1 MAILWIK
8 TTSKGKGHFS
18 NLEQYIE
25 KNICNIIGN
34 TSENIPHNT
43 CDFVIKNNEIFYND
57 KKVDLNKIKIA
68 VFIFTNEDSYITEEC
83 RNYVLNIEDILLH
96 YKHIKIVNKPSS
108 VIKQNSKTYLY
119 SLLKENNIEN
129 IPMFKKINAVDKIE
143 DQIEDIT
150 YYPVILRKDLL
161 FGGKCM
167 IKCNN
172 KLELINEFNSIE
184 NKDNLFVVQFLN
196 SEYKNIQRVLLR
208 VIVINNKILTYYL
221 ANDPNGLWNVHTSKW
236 MIGGWDR
243 TNFNILNKD
252 NEDLIDESL
261 FKRVISILGLGTYAF
276 DCLIHNNKI
285 IILEVNTKISLVK
298 YQIREFTKDLHN
310 FKLFRDDNTRSK
322 LISDALIKDI
332 L

>member
-1 MAILWIK
+1 MTILWIK
-8 TTSKGKGHFS
+8 TTSKGKGHFD
-18 NLEQYIE
+18 NLENYIE

-34 TSENIPHNT
+34 TSQNIPHNT
-43 CDFVIKNNEIFYND
+43 CDFVIKKNDIFYNN
-57 KKVDLNKIKIA
+57 KKVDLNSIKIA
-68 VFIFTNEDSYITEEC
+68 VFIFTNEDSCITEEC

-96 YKHIKIVNKPSS
+96 YKDIKIVNKPSS

-143 DQIEDIT
+143 DQIADIN

-167 IKCNN
+167 TKCNN

-196 SEYKNIQRVLLR
+196 SEYKNIKGVTLR
-208 VIVINNKILTYYL
+208 VFVINNTILTYYL
-221 ANDPNGLWNVHTSKW
+221 ANHTNGDWNVMVRNGYDKNH
-236 MIGGWDR
+236 
-243 TNFNILNKD
+243 FNILNND
-252 NEDLIDESL
+252 NEDLYIKSL

-285 IILEVNTKISLVK
+285 IILEVNVKISLQT
-298 YQIREFTKDLHN
+298 YLIREFNPDLNN